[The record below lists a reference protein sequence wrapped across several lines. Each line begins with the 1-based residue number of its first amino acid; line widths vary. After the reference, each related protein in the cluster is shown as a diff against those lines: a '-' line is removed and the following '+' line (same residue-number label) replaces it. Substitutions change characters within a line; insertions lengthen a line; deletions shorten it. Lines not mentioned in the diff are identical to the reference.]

1 LSLHATL
8 EIGFHE
14 GVTNESDPYENER
27 FSAILARIKAA
38 SEAGDLN
45 LRELVAL
52 FGPRGHA
59 FLTLFLVLPFL
70 QPIPLPGF
78 STIMGLVMA
87 LAGLFMM
94 LDRPPWVPQRY
105 GGIKIEKQFLR
116 RIERALESLLLRLER
131 IVRPRGVY
139 LFAKPWFR
147 TLNGFLLCLHGVILS
162 IPLPIP
168 FSNFLPALVLFLIA
182 LGSLEED
189 AVVIVAGYTATVVNA
204 VFFVL
209 LVLAPFYA
217 AHRLDL

>member
-1 LSLHATL
+1 MSLHGEP
-8 EIGFHE
+8 EIGSH
-14 GVTNESDPYENER
+14 GGMGNEDEK

-38 SEAGDLN
+38 SEAGDVN

-70 QPIPLPGF
+70 QPIPIPGV
-78 STIMGLVMA
+78 STVLGLMMA
-87 LAGLFMM
+87 LVGLFMM
-94 LDRPPWVPQRY
+94 RGKPPWVPDRY
-105 GGIKIEKQFLR
+105 AKIRIEKRFLT
-116 RIERALESLLLRLER
+116 RIERALESLLVRLEK
-131 IVRPRGVY
+131 IVRPRAVH
-139 LFAKPWFR
+139 LFSKPWFR
-147 TLNGFLLCLHGVILS
+147 ILNGSLLCLHGLILS
-162 IPLPIP
+162 LPLPIP

-189 AVVIVAGYTATVVNA
+189 AAVIVAGYTATIVNA